1 MTNSDTRS
9 QKKEYMPRGFTELE
23 RELIRGRLLEQG
35 YRQFSAYGLKKTTV
49 AEIATAAGISKGAF
63 YLFYQSKEA
72 LFMDVV
78 EEKAEKRFRQ
88 EILGAIDLPGASPRA
103 RLLGVLRKAF
113 SLFKTI
119 PMLQFFTGSDYD
131 LLFRRIPPEKLQQHL
146 DADRAFFAEFIGRC
160 QQAGIPIRVQ
170 PEEISALLY
179 ALVLS
184 IVHEDDWGV
193 SNVGEAID
201 VLLELIA
208 AFCLGEIVL
217 LSPDAIRPTP
227 WLEEGARP

>member
-1 MTNSDTRS
+1 VP
-9 QKKEYMPRGFTELE
+9 KGFTERE
-23 RELIRGRLLEQG
+23 RELIRERLLEQG

-63 YLFYQSKEA
+63 YLFYESKEA

-88 EILGAIDLPGASPRA
+88 EILAAIDLPGSSPRA
-103 RLLGVLRKAF
+103 RLLTVLKKAF

-119 PMLQFFTGSDYD
+119 PILQFFTGSDYD
-131 LLFRRIPPEKLQQHL
+131 MLFRRIPTGKLQQHIDGDL
-146 DADRAFFAEFIGRC
+146 AFFDQFIARC
-160 QQAGIPIRVQ
+160 QEAGIPIQVR
-170 PEEISALLY
+170 PKEISALLY
-179 ALVLS
+179 ALVLG

-193 SNVGEAID
+193 NNLGGASD

-217 LSPDAIRPTP
+217 LVSDPFGPAPES
-227 WLEEGARP
+227 EEGVRP

>member
-1 MTNSDTRS
+1 
-9 QKKEYMPRGFTELE
+9 MPRGFTERE
-23 RELIRGRLLEQG
+23 RELIRERLLEQG
-35 YRQFSAYGLKKTTV
+35 YGLFSTYGLKKTTV
-49 AEIATAAGISKGAF
+49 DEIARATGISKGAF
-63 YLFYQSKEA
+63 YLFYKSKEA

-88 EILGAIDLPGASPRA
+88 EILAAIDLPESSPRA
-103 RLLGVLRKAF
+103 RLLTVLKRAF

-119 PMLQFFTGSDYD
+119 PMLQFFRGSDYD
-131 LLFRRIPPEKLQQHL
+131 LLFRRIPSEKLQQHMDSDL
-146 DADRAFFAEFIGRC
+146 AFFDQFIARC
-160 QQAGIPIRVQ
+160 QQAGILIRVR

-179 ALVLS
+179 ALVLG

-193 SNVGEAID
+193 NSLGGAID

-217 LSPDAIRPTP
+217 LAPDPFGPAPQS
-227 WLEEGARP
+227 EEGARP